1 MNGKRPGENT
11 CLATLNCNEMEKVG
25 NQKDKI
31 GKRMF
36 GGAASLALAC
46 SLRVH
51 AQMADDIRAGMLLLA
66 GERGV
71 SPACCRHPA
80 TMTSTVKLRTTLF
93 AFKAQHVVLQHVNV
107 TYLA

>member
-1 MNGKRPGENT
+1 MNGKRPGEKT
-11 CLATLNCNEMEKVG
+11 YLVTLNCNEMEQVG

-66 GERGV
+66 GERKASAPRCG
-71 SPACCRHPA
+71 HPA
-80 TMTSTVKLRTTLF
+80 TTTSMVKLSTTRV
-93 AFKAQHVVLQHVNV
+93 AFKAQHVVLQHVNL
-107 TYLA
+107 TYAA